1 MSKNKMPAGG
11 GTPTSKHKNG
21 FAHIIAESKQ
31 ECKPFL
37 EVIA

>member
-1 MSKNKMPAGG
+1 MSKNKMPAGAA
-11 GTPTSKHKNG
+11 TPTSKHKNG
-21 FAHIIAESKQ
+21 FAHIIAEAKQ